1 MILTRTVRLSDAIL
15 KLLQKVG
22 IRAVQLDARISGERA
37 RLGRIEQFNAF
48 DEGILLLTRTTGK
61 RGLDIP
67 KAHYAIVYSPKE
79 DEYVMW
85 QELSR
90 IRSTIGNNGKDSY
103 ILYYADTAESNKVE
117 RLRNQMIVSRNR
129 YVFPKS
135 KAATGE
141 DRKPATGR

>member
-1 MILTRTVRLSDAIL
+1 
-15 KLLQKVG
+15 
-22 IRAVQLDARISGERA
+22 
-37 RLGRIEQFNAF
+37 
-48 DEGILLLTRTTGK
+48 
-61 RGLDIP
+61 
-67 KAHYAIVYSPKE
+67 
-79 DEYVMW
+79 MW

-103 ILYYADTAESNKVE
+103 ILYYADTAESNKVG

-141 DRKPATGR
+141 DRKPRYRALEERLD